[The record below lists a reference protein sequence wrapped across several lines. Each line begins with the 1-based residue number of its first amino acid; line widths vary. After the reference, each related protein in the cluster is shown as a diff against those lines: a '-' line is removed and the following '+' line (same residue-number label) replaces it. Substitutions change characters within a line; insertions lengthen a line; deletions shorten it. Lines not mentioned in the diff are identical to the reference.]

1 MGTRVLSGSLKAT
14 NNSHVTFTFDSN
26 HGVTNAIYAGGKG
39 VKIDI
44 ANNSNFSIYGR
55 NTKGKSGQ
63 GIQLDSTVNT
73 GIFVTGN
80 SKFLIDG
87 TNRALC

>member
-1 MGTRVLSGSLKAT
+1 MVLSDSLKAT
-14 NNSHVTFTFDSN
+14 NNSHVAFTFDSN
-26 HGVTNAIYAGGKG
+26 HGVTNAVYADG

-87 TNRALC
+87 TNRALCR